1 MEAIDVLGQIPPVS
15 RGALRHEVMQRLL
28 RAIFEGRLP
37 AGTRLM
43 VLKLAGRFGISSTP
57 VREALG
63 ELDAV
68 GVVEFV
74 HNRGAVV
81 APFGPKE
88 LRDLYQIRRILES
101 EATRSAVGGLALADL
116 WQLRE
121 ETVALL
127 GENEV
132 PDWLPRTV
140 SADRRLHK
148 LIATNCGNSRLTR
161 EIRRYDLLVQVI
173 REIIGA
179 DRAAQHR
186 AMDEHLALLEALL
199 AQDAEGAARA
209 MARHIDGAADSAES
223 VLFAR
228 RR

>member
-1 MEAIDVLGQIPPVS
+1 
-15 RGALRHEVMQRLL
+15 
-28 RAIFEGRLP
+28 
-37 AGTRLM
+37 M

-57 VREALG
+57 VREALV

-88 LRDLYQIRRILES
+88 LRDIYQIRRILES
-101 EATRSAVGGLALADL
+101 EATRSAAGRLDLAEVG
-116 WQLRE
+116 QLRE
-121 ETVALL
+121 ETMVLL
-127 GENEV
+127 DENEA

-140 SADRRLHK
+140 SADRRLHT
-148 LIATNCGNSRLTR
+148 LVATHCGNSRLTR
-161 EIRRYDLLVQVI
+161 EIRRYDLLVQTI

-179 DRAAQHR
+179 DRGAQHR
-186 AMDEHLALLEALL
+186 AMEEHLALLDALL
-199 AQDAEGAARA
+199 AQDGQGAAKA
-209 MARHIDGAADSAES
+209 MARHIDGAADLAES